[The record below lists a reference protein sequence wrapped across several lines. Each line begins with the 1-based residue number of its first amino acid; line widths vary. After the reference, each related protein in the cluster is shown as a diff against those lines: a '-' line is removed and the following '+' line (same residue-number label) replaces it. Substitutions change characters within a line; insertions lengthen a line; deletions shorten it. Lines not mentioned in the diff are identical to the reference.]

1 MAATWWTMDDPC
13 STGVGKLCP
22 NVEAKVVKSDGREVG
37 FGERGE
43 FLVRGPNVFGGYWR
57 SPKATQDTLTPDGWL
72 KTGDV
77 GYIESNGV
85 FYIVDREKV
94 RRACLSLLA
103 STPTNFLV
111 QELIKVN
118 GFQVAP
124 AELEDLLLKSEDV
137 ADAAVIG
144 ISVYV
149 LARVIV
155 LHLGAHAPHRNAQEY
170 PRAYVVPSRA
180 GVKASDIKNFVST
193 RTAHYK
199 RLTGGVVF
207 CDSIPKSPSGKIL
220 RRELRERA
228 KLEFQDFALERA
240 RL

>member
-1 MAATWWTMDDPC
+1 MDDPC

-43 FLVRGPNVFGGYWR
+43 FLVRGPNVFGGYWHN
-57 SPKATQDTLTPDGWL
+57 PKATRDTLTPDGWL
-72 KTGDV
+72 RTGDV

-94 RRACLSLLA
+94 RLPL
-103 STPTNFLV
+103 PTETLTDSV
-111 QELIKVN
+111 LQELIKVN

-144 ISVYV
+144 VYVYV
-149 LARVIV
+149 LA
-155 LHLGAHAPHRNAQEY
+155 
-170 PRAYVVPSRA
+170 
-180 GVKASDIKNFVST
+180 
-193 RTAHYK
+193 
-199 RLTGGVVF
+199 
-207 CDSIPKSPSGKIL
+207 
-220 RRELRERA
+220 
-228 KLEFQDFALERA
+228 
-240 RL
+240 